1 MKIVFLFCCVFSV
14 YSVSGE
20 TVILDHFSPKVSFLN
35 SKKRME
41 ITPEGGGHRL
51 FKYPKNGRTRI
62 ISNTWRFE
70 GELAKEFMK
79 LLKELMENAI
89 EVDEHFEFFEGVFS
103 VTLIKK
109 GSGVVVFG
117 EETVLVI
124 SEGGLKYSY
133 YNVNEKKI
141 RVRYMIKCI
150 DLVLRSGGIRVRLMS

>member
-1 MKIVFLFCCVFSV
+1 M
-14 YSVSGE
+14 
-20 TVILDHFSPKVSFLN
+20 
-35 SKKRME
+35 
-41 ITPEGGGHRL
+41 